1 MSWNNVIPAE
11 VFVDAPKSTRGRKPS
26 KWQLHNNTGVDDGI
40 NIIYFDNAKQAK
52 AVVAYAR
59 AFGYIPNDPRDD

>member
-1 MSWNNVIPAE
+1 MRNLYVLE
-11 VFVDAPKSTRGRKPS
+11 
-26 KWQLHNNTGVDDGI
+26 WQLHNNTGVDDGI

-59 AFGYIPNDPRDD
+59 AFGYIPNDPRDE